1 MGIIREP
8 NGVDFIVDSREL
20 KDFEKKQIS
29 DIISHY
35 KKTGEI
41 KKISIKKRSK
51 KRELTAEK

>member
-41 KKISIKKRSK
+41 KKISIKK
-51 KRELTAEK
+51 